1 MTNRHLMIVGLLALV
16 AAALVGLNWTSV
28 GGTADRETK
37 QEQVAVK
44 TEKPAKKAEEERS
57 SLHDEM
63 QKRCEKLV
71 AKHVPDDVGKED
83 IQDAC
88 ACAADDIQ
96 AEFED
101 ELPDIIKTGS
111 ADPKTEER
119 MDAIINACVQS
130 AGLDFQ

>member
-1 MTNRHLMIVGLLALV
+1 MTNRHLMIVGFLALV
-16 AAALVGLNWTSV
+16 AAAFVGLNWAGVS
-28 GGTADRETK
+28 GTADRETK
-37 QEQVAVK
+37 QEQAEVK
-44 TEKPAKKAEEERS
+44 TQKPAKKKEEEKS
-57 SLHDEM
+57 SLRDDM

-71 AKHVPDDVGKED
+71 AKHVADSVEKED

-101 ELPDIIKTGS
+101 ELPEIKSGD
-111 ADPKTEER
+111 ADPKTEARVDE
-119 MDAIINACVQS
+119 IINDCVQS

>member
-28 GGTADRETK
+28 GGTADPETK
-37 QEQVAVK
+37 QEQVEVK
-44 TEKPAKKAEEERS
+44 KPAKKAEEERS
-57 SLHDEM
+57 SLRDDM

-71 AKHVPDDVGKED
+71 AKHVADGVGKED

-111 ADPKTEER
+111 ADPKTDER
-119 MDAIINACVQS
+119 VDEIINDCVQA